1 MKLCIN
7 DFEGPLDLLL
17 HLVKTAKM
25 DIYEIDTK
33 YIIDKY
39 LEFIE
44 SIPKDDL
51 DDASEYLVM
60 AAELIHLK
68 SRLLLNLD
76 SDSDDNDDFT
86 INSEEDLKN
95 KLIEYERYQN
105 VTNVFKELE
114 EKRNEFFTKLPENL
128 NIFVDKKEKLEVTH
142 TTDVSNEYVDVGDKI
157 NYYINVTNTEYFYSG
172 LSELKVDL
180 LKEATKDAK
189 DRATGMLK
197 ATHNRPG
204 KIQSVNM
211 GVFQITPV
219 DSTNVSDMGINDT
232 SSIDKKVTA
241 VANVVFRIK

>member
-1 MKLCIN
+1 MWFEKLEKFQLVLLSLILAFGLIIAVKCGANTLSNNNIIVTGSAYKILKS
-7 DFEGPLDLLL
+7 DSARMEFEISERNATKQSAYNA
-17 HLVKTAKM
+17 VKKQLP
-25 DIYEIDTK
+25 IVK
-33 YIIDKY
+33 KY
-39 LEFIE
+39 LMDKGITDIDV
-44 SIPKDDL
+44 S
-51 DDASEYLVM
+51 ASNGYYSYKYLP
-60 AAELIHLK
+60 
-68 SRLLLNLD
+68 NG
-76 SDSDDNDDFT
+76 
-86 INSEEDLKN
+86 
-95 KLIEYERYQN
+95 N
-105 VTNVFKELE
+105 VTNETAYYNLSQPIVIKSNDVQKIKEISSEIQSL
-114 EKRNEFFTKLPENL
+114 LDQG
-128 NIFVDKKEKLEVTH
+128 ID
-142 TTDVSNEYVDVGDKI
+142 
-157 NYYINVTNTEYFYSG
+157 INVTNTEYFYSG

>member
-1 MKLCIN
+1 MFEKLEKFQLVLLSLILAFGLIIAVKCGANTLSNNNIIVTGSAYKIVKS
-7 DFEGPLDLLL
+7 DSARMEFEISERNATKQSAYNA
-17 HLVKTAKM
+17 VKKQLP
-25 DIYEIDTK
+25 IVK
-33 YIIDKY
+33 KY
-39 LEFIE
+39 LMDKGITDIDV
-44 SIPKDDL
+44 S
-51 DDASEYLVM
+51 ASNGYYSYKYLP
-60 AAELIHLK
+60 
-68 SRLLLNLD
+68 NG
-76 SDSDDNDDFT
+76 
-86 INSEEDLKN
+86 
-95 KLIEYERYQN
+95 N
-105 VTNVFKELE
+105 VTNETAYYNLSQPIVIKSNDVQKIKEISSEIQSL
-114 EKRNEFFTKLPENL
+114 LDQG
-128 NIFVDKKEKLEVTH
+128 ID
-142 TTDVSNEYVDVGDKI
+142 
-157 NYYINVTNTEYFYSG
+157 INVTNTEYFYSG

>member
-1 MKLCIN
+1 MWFEKLEKFQLVLLSLILAFGLIIAVKCGANTLSNNNIIVTGSAYKIVKS
-7 DFEGPLDLLL
+7 DSARMEFEISERNATKQSAYNA
-17 HLVKTAKM
+17 VKKQLP
-25 DIYEIDTK
+25 IVK
-33 YIIDKY
+33 KY
-39 LEFIE
+39 LMDKGITD
-44 SIPKDDL
+44 IDVN
-51 DDASEYLVM
+51 ASNGYYSYKYLP
-60 AAELIHLK
+60 
-68 SRLLLNLD
+68 NG
-76 SDSDDNDDFT
+76 
-86 INSEEDLKN
+86 
-95 KLIEYERYQN
+95 N
-105 VTNVFKELE
+105 VTNETAYYNLSQPIVIKSNDVQKIKEISSEIQSL
-114 EKRNEFFTKLPENL
+114 LDQG
-128 NIFVDKKEKLEVTH
+128 ID
-142 TTDVSNEYVDVGDKI
+142 
-157 NYYINVTNTEYFYSG
+157 INVTNTEYFYSG

>member
-1 MKLCIN
+1 MWFEKLEKFQLVLLSLILAFGLIIAVKCGANTLSNNNIIVTGSAYKIVKS
-7 DFEGPLDLLL
+7 DSARMEFEISGRNATKQSAYNA
-17 HLVKTAKM
+17 VKKQLP
-25 DIYEIDTK
+25 IVK
-33 YIIDKY
+33 KY
-39 LEFIE
+39 LMDKGITDIDV
-44 SIPKDDL
+44 S
-51 DDASEYLVM
+51 ASNGYYSYKYLP
-60 AAELIHLK
+60 
-68 SRLLLNLD
+68 NG
-76 SDSDDNDDFT
+76 
-86 INSEEDLKN
+86 
-95 KLIEYERYQN
+95 N
-105 VTNVFKELE
+105 VTNETAYYNLSQPIVIKSNDVQKIKEISSEIQSL
-114 EKRNEFFTKLPENL
+114 LDQG
-128 NIFVDKKEKLEVTH
+128 ID
-142 TTDVSNEYVDVGDKI
+142 
-157 NYYINVTNTEYFYSG
+157 INVTNTEYFYSG

>member
-1 MKLCIN
+1 MWFEKLEKFQLVLLSLILAFGLIIAVKCGANTLSNNNIIVTGSAYKIVKS
-7 DFEGPLDLLL
+7 DSARMEFEISERNATKQSAYNA
-17 HLVKTAKM
+17 VKKQLP
-25 DIYEIDTK
+25 IVI
-33 YIIDKY
+33 KY
-39 LEFIE
+39 LMDKGITDIDV
-44 SIPKDDL
+44 S
-51 DDASEYLVM
+51 ASNGYYSYKYLP
-60 AAELIHLK
+60 
-68 SRLLLNLD
+68 NG
-76 SDSDDNDDFT
+76 
-86 INSEEDLKN
+86 
-95 KLIEYERYQN
+95 N
-105 VTNVFKELE
+105 VTNETAYYNLSQPIVIKSNDVQKIKEISSEIQSL
-114 EKRNEFFTKLPENL
+114 LDQG
-128 NIFVDKKEKLEVTH
+128 ID
-142 TTDVSNEYVDVGDKI
+142 
-157 NYYINVTNTEYFYSG
+157 INVTNTEYFYSG

>member
-1 MKLCIN
+1 MLFEKLEKFQLVLLSLILAFGLIIAVKCGANTLSNNNIIVTGSAYKIVKS
-7 DFEGPLDLLL
+7 DSARMEFEISERSATKQSAYNA
-17 HLVKTAKM
+17 VKTQLPVVKQYLM
-25 DIYEIDTK
+25 DKGITDIDVSASNG
-33 YIIDKY
+33 YYSYKY
-39 LEFIE
+39 L
-44 SIPKDDL
+44 P
-51 DDASEYLVM
+51 
-60 AAELIHLK
+60 
-68 SRLLLNLD
+68 NG
-76 SDSDDNDDFT
+76 
-86 INSEEDLKN
+86 
-95 KLIEYERYQN
+95 N
-105 VTNVFKELE
+105 VTNETAYYNLSQPIVIKSNDVQKIKEISSEIQSL
-114 EKRNEFFTKLPENL
+114 LDQG
-128 NIFVDKKEKLEVTH
+128 ID
-142 TTDVSNEYVDVGDKI
+142 
-157 NYYINVTNTEYFYSG
+157 INVTNTEYFYSG